1 MQSLYLLLVF
11 IFQFC
16 FIFLHCTVYK
26 FRSIKIKFQ
35 LIFNI
40 QKDEL
45 CLEKK
50 NDWVNKLFAEYFVS
64 ELKFQTFIFYFLSVI
79 NKELS

>member
-1 MQSLYLLLVF
+1 M
-11 IFQFC
+11 
-16 FIFLHCTVYK
+16 
-26 FRSIKIKFQ
+26 FR
-35 LIFNI
+35 
-40 QKDEL
+40 
-45 CLEKK
+45 KK